1 MSKKQREDRQR
12 QRAAQAQRRKL
23 LMIGGGALASLLI
36 VGFIGYQ
43 VFGPQPAPTPSAPL
57 AAGEC
62 APVQSMPNE
71 GQAHLSQ
78 GQPPPSYSET
88 PPTSGLHDPN
98 PLPDGISSTPADNAS
113 ISRGVHSL
121 EHGRI
126 VIYYNN
132 LSATEIAAL
141 ENIVKSERK
150 VIVAPWAGLKDKVA
164 LTAWTRLQTCNGVN
178 EPAVRGFINAYRDQ
192 GPEFVP

>member
-1 MSKKQREDRQR
+1 MGKKQREQRQR
-12 QRAAQAQRRKL
+12 QRAAQTKRRKL
-23 LMIGGGALASLLI
+23 FMIGGGVLASVLI
-36 VGFIGYQ
+36 VGFVGFQI
-43 VFGPQPAPTPSAPL
+43 FAPRPTPTPTAPL

-62 APVQSMPNE
+62 APVQSFPSTGETHLNP
-71 GQAHLSQ
+71 GQT
-78 GQPPPSYSET
+78 PPSYTET

-98 PLPDGISSTPADNAS
+98 ALPDGISSTPADNAS

-126 VIYYNN
+126 VIYYND
-132 LSATEIAAL
+132 LSATEITAL

-150 VIVAPWAGLKDKVA
+150 VIVAPWADLKEQVA

-178 EPAVRGFINAYRDQ
+178 EQAIRSFISAYRDK

>member
-1 MSKKQREDRQR
+1 MSKKQRQR
-12 QRAAQAQRRKL
+12 ERAAQAKRRKL
-23 LMIGGGALASLLI
+23 FMIGGGVLASALI
-36 VGFIGYQ
+36 VGFVSFQILA
-43 VFGPQPAPTPSAPL
+43 PQPTPTPTAPL
-57 AAGEC
+57 TAGEC
-62 APVQSMPNE
+62 APVQSFPST
-71 GQAHLSQ
+71 GTAHLNP
-78 GQPPPSYSET
+78 GQMPPTFTGT

-98 PLPDGISSTPADNAS
+98 ALPDGISSTPANNVS

-141 ENIVKSERK
+141 ESIAKSERK
-150 VIVAPWAGLKDKVA
+150 VIVAPWSDLKDKVA

-178 EPAVRGFINAYRDQ
+178 ESAVRGFISAYRDK

>member
-1 MSKKQREDRQR
+1 MSKKQREERQR
-12 QRAAQAQRRKL
+12 QRAAQDKQRKL
-23 LMIGGGALASLLI
+23 LMIGGGVLASILI

-62 APVQSMPNE
+62 APVQLLPNG
-71 GQAHLSQ
+71 GQAHLNP
-78 GQPPPSYSET
+78 GQPPPNYSGT

-132 LSATEIAAL
+132 LSTTEIAAL
-141 ENIVKSERK
+141 ENIIKSESK
-150 VIVAPWAGLKDKVA
+150 VIVAPWSGLKDKVA

-178 EPAVRGFINAYRDQ
+178 EQAVRGFIAAFRDK
-192 GPEFVP
+192 GPEFVL